1 MPVTVGSSN
10 EVLPLPESLL
20 APLLDAAA
28 STIPG
33 YDDDLPGVLRPLA
46 GFDPRRLRSGAARQ
60 QLHRALDVDS
70 AFRERVAARFLERSE
85 ASGVLERW
93 SVDGAPRHVE
103 DAASQSD
110 LPLLASVLYAARPE
124 GWAFGIGLAYLA
136 FDRQRIEKERD
147 DDARAREMQHAST
160 DEARR
165 RAETARDVAQ
175 ASVERL
181 EAQLRD
187 ERRARRDREM
197 RADRAVEDAAR
208 RRQEA
213 ETKIAAAEADVAG
226 IKERLAR
233 EGERARQAEQRLREV
248 RREQQAVA
256 DRPVEHGLDPDDV
269 RSIAEA
275 AREAQQLASRLEALT
290 TKPRTGAPPR
300 PSPRSSA
307 RTPSPRTPS
316 PRTPNPRTRVPCPPG
331 LAADT
336 PAALDTML
344 RTRGVRLVV
353 DGYNVSM
360 AGWHDDQVATQRE
373 RLLGALERLH
383 LRLRA
388 DVTVVFDGAD
398 VEGVRP
404 PRRTGVRTVFSTDGE
419 KADPVVVR
427 EVERLPGATPA
438 IVASSDGWVREH
450 AEAAGATVVS
460 AASLLEIL
468 RR

>member
-1 MPVTVGSSN
+1 MSRDGSS

-28 STIPG
+28 LTIPG
-33 YDDDLPGVLRPLA
+33 YDDDLPAVLRPLA

-60 QLHRALDVDS
+60 QLHRALDVD
-70 AFRERVAARFLERSE
+70 ATFRERVAGRFLQRSE
-85 ASGVLERW
+85 AAGILESW
-93 SVDGAPRHVE
+93 TVQGALRRVE
-103 DAASQSD
+103 AAVEQSD

-124 GWAFGIGLAYLA
+124 GWAFGVGLALLA

-147 DDARAREMQHAST
+147 DDARARDMQHAST

-165 RAETARDVAQ
+165 RAETARDVALAQ
-175 ASVERL
+175 VERL

-187 ERRARRDREM
+187 ERRGRREREM

-213 ETKIAAAEADVAG
+213 ESLVAAAEEAAVDA
-226 IKERLAR
+226 KERLAR
-233 EGERARQAEQRLREV
+233 EGERARDAERRLREV
-248 RREQQAVA
+248 RRGQEQAAV
-256 DRPVEHGLDPDDV
+256 RPVEPALDPDDV

-275 AREAQQLASRLEALT
+275 ARSAQQLAARLEALT
-290 TKPRTGAPPR
+290 TKPRRARAEQR
-300 PSPRSSA
+300 PSPSS
-307 RTPSPRTPS
+307 SPRTQ
-316 PRTPNPRTRVPCPPG
+316 VPCPPG

-336 PAALDTML
+336 PDALDAML

-360 AGWHDDQVATQRE
+360 AGWGDEPVAVQRD

-404 PRRTGVRTVFSTDGE
+404 PRRSGVRTVFSTDGE

-427 EVERLPGATPA
+427 EVERLPPATPA
-438 IVASSDGWVREH
+438 IAASSDGWVREH

-460 AASLLEIL
+460 AASLLGVL

>member
-1 MPVTVGSSN
+1 MSVTPGSTN
-10 EVLPLPESLL
+10 EQLPLPESLL

-28 STIPG
+28 TAIPG
-33 YDDDLPGVLRPLA
+33 YGDDLPAVLRPLA
-46 GFDPRRLRSGAARQ
+46 GFDPRRLRSGPARQ
-60 QLHRALDVDS
+60 QLHRALGVDE
-70 AFRERVAARFLERSE
+70 AFRERVAERFLERTE
-85 ASGVLERW
+85 AAGVLESW
-93 SVDGAPRHVE
+93 TVAGALRRVE
-103 DAASQSD
+103 LAAQQSD
-110 LPLLASVLYAARPE
+110 LPLLASVLYAARPD
-124 GWAFGIGLAYLA
+124 GWAFGVGLAYAA
-136 FDRQRIEKERD
+136 FDRQRVEKERD
-147 DDARAREMQHAST
+147 DDARAREMQHATT

-165 RAETARDVAQ
+165 RAETARDVAE

-181 EAQLRD
+181 ETQLRD
-187 ERRARRDREM
+187 ERRARREREM
-197 RADRAVEDAAR
+197 RADRSVEDAAQ
-208 RRQEA
+208 RRQDAEA
-213 ETKIAAAEADVAG
+213 RVAAADEEVAAA
-226 IKERLAR
+226 KERFAR

-248 RREQQAVA
+248 RREQKAVGT
-256 DRPVEHGLDPDDV
+256 RPAEPGLDPDDV
-269 RSIAEA
+269 RAIAEA
-275 AREAQQLASRLEALT
+275 AREAKQLASRLVGLT
-290 TKPRTGAPPR
+290 TKRRGAAAPATKPP
-300 PSPRSSA
+300 SA
-307 RTPSPRTPS
+307 RTK
-316 PRTPNPRTRVPCPPG
+316 VPCPPG

-360 AGWHDDQVATQRE
+360 AGWHDDPVATQRD

-388 DVTVVFDGAD
+388 DVIVVFDGAD

-404 PRRTGVRTVFSTDGE
+404 PRRTGVRTVFSSNGE

-427 EVERLPGATPA
+427 EVEQLPTATPA

-468 RR
+468 RH